1 MPRRPEPVR
10 DLDWSPER
18 ASAIGEALVE
28 LWAELLERLPE
39 LPVSRDF
46 QMDEVRDAVA
56 LEVPREPM
64 APERLIGHLRE
75 LVLDQSVY
83 LGHPGFLAYICGAG
97 TVPGAAAGLV
107 AGAVNQNVGGWRLS
121 PGASEIE
128 RRLTGWLAERFG
140 LPAGA
145 GGLMVAGG
153 AMANFVGLKLARD
166 TAAGLGVRTDGMR
179 AAPPLAIYAS
189 DESHIVVRRAAD
201 MLGLGTEAVR
211 TIPVDER
218 FRMRVDDLAAAI
230 EDDLDA
236 GVTPAAIVA
245 TAGTTQTGSIDPLR
259 EVAELCRRHG
269 AWMHVDACYG
279 GPAMLADDLRP
290 LFEGIEEADSIAVD
304 PHKWMYSDVPGS
316 CLLVRKLD
324 SLPASFAGD
333 AGYIWLAED
342 ARQGIDTGQLGP
354 DFSRGFSALK
364 VWMSLLAHG
373 HAAYARRISHDAA
386 LARYLAELVGE
397 RPDFELTAPVAL
409 SICCFRY
416 APPELRGDTEALD
429 RLNERIMTAIHADGR
444 TYCSNAVLNGRFSLR
459 ACVVNFRTEA
469 EEMETLLEVAA
480 KHGERALDQAAKRPA

>member
-1 MPRRPEPVR
+1 VPDRPEPVP

-18 ASAIGEALVE
+18 ARALGEALVE
-28 LWAELLERLPE
+28 LWGELLERLPE
-39 LPVSRDF
+39 QPVSRDF
-46 QMDEVRDAVA
+46 QLDQVRDAVG
-56 LEVPREPM
+56 LEVPEEPM
-64 APERLIGHLRE
+64 EPERLVEHLRGLALE
-75 LVLDQSVY
+75 QSVY
-83 LGHPGFLAYICGAG
+83 LGHPGFLAYICGPG

-107 AGAVNQNVGGWRLS
+107 AGALNQNVGGWRLS

-128 RRLTGWLAERFG
+128 RHLTGWLAERFG

-166 TAAGLGVRTDGMR
+166 AAAGQGVRERGMR

-189 DESHIVVRRAAD
+189 AESHIVIRRAAD
-201 MLGLGTEAVR
+201 MLGLGTEVVR
-211 TIPVDER
+211 SIPVDER
-218 FRMRVDDLAAAI
+218 FRMRVDDLTAAL
-230 EDDLDA
+230 EDDLEA

-259 EVAELCRRHG
+259 EVAELCRGHG

-279 GPAMLADDLRP
+279 GPAVLADDLRP
-290 LFEGIEEADSIAVD
+290 LFEGIEQADSIAVD
-304 PHKWMYSDVPGS
+304 PHKWMYTDVPGS
-316 CLLVRKLD
+316 CLLVRTLD

-333 AGYIWLAED
+333 AGYIWLAEE

-373 HAAYARRISHDAA
+373 RAAYARRISHDAA
-386 LARYLAELVGE
+386 LARYLGELVEE
-397 RPDFELTAPVAL
+397 RPDFELTAPVGL

-416 APPELRGDTEALD
+416 APPDLRGDDEALD

-444 TYCSNAVLNGRFSLR
+444 TYCSNAVLNDRFCLR

-469 EEMETLLEVAA
+469 EDLETVLDVAA
-480 KHGERALDQAAKRPA
+480 EHGERLRAEAATA